1 MQFQLERFKK
11 KLSSETRRF
20 RFDAS
25 ETLRSIAHPRLTG
38 SKEAEIITEEIRSRF
53 ESLGY
58 GVRDQRFAIS
68 TWPGRF
74 SVSLAGIFY
83 LAGAIG
89 GGMLTAWGHPGL
101 AVVVQLTVLL
111 VIGAIA
117 VLMRPAMSIIRF
129 GLVEAANLVAAVEG
143 KRPRYYL
150 MAHRDSKSQPI
161 PLAFRGPA
169 IVLGIVAWVA
179 LFVLELLALLDAAFI
194 NRGAVTLLSIL
205 AAAAGLILVFLGE
218 QPFAGALDNAR
229 CGHTARRTDEVEAGD
244 VAFIIRM
251 EELGLAG
258 ANAVASTLPS
268 SFGVINIDGIDD
280 YGSFHIV
287 ERFGW
292 PRKQGA
298 APHLAA
304 ALLGAAAALNHNATR
319 RNVPIGLLLDHI
331 PIVRAGTPAITL
343 MRGDLKS
350 LSRVPVPPTTSKSS
364 KARASKTPCRSFP
377 PRCNC
382 CASSSP
388 DSGAG
393 GSTAV
398 TFAGSKKG
406 KRRSGLALPGRG
418 WRPVGR

>member
-1 MQFQLERFKK
+1 MQFQLERFKE

-58 GVRDQRFAIS
+58 GVRDQRFVIS

-74 SVSLAGIFY
+74 SVSLAGLFY

-89 GGMLTAWGHPGL
+89 GGMLTAWGHPGI

-117 VLMRPAMSIIRF
+117 VLSRPAMSIVRF
-129 GLVEAANLVAAVEG
+129 GRVEAANLVAAVEG

-179 LFVLELLALLDAAFI
+179 LFVLELLALLDATFI
-194 NRGAVTLLSIL
+194 NRGAITILSIL
-205 AAAAGLILVFLGE
+205 AATAGLILVFSWVNNNS
-218 QPFAGALDNAR
+218 PGALDNASGVATLLGVAER
-229 CGHTARRTDEVEAGD
+229 EVEAGD
-244 VAFIIRM
+244 VAFIITDA

-258 ANAVASTLPS
+258 ANAVASTLPP

-292 PRKQGA
+292 PRKRGA

-319 RNVPIGLLLDHI
+319 RSVPIGLLLDHI
-331 PIVRAGTPAITL
+331 PIVRAGTPAVTL

-350 LSRVPVPPTTSKSS
+350 LSRVHRPADNLEKLKGTGVE
-364 KARASKTPCRSFP
+364 
-377 PRCNC
+377 
-382 CASSSP
+382 
-388 DSGAG
+388 D
-393 GSTAV
+393 AV
-398 TFAGSKKG
+398 SLVSA
-406 KRRSGLALPGRG
+406 ALQLLREQQS
-418 WRPVGR
+418 